1 MMVKQPPSGR
11 CLLSVCRASR
21 KLQHSNCNTRTSS
34 LTAQRTEQDSKCLDQ
49 PLFTCARHAR
59 RHLHSKGVIHRDVK
73 PTNIF
78 CQAGVAKIGDLGLAT
93 YIPSTVQPVALSGGA
108 ADDPLA
114 LSVGDSQMK
123 LTDVG
128 TFLYTSPEG
137 ATEVYDEKCDVF
149 SLGVVRWLPS
159 DGASH
164 WPLMAPLIGL

>member
-1 MMVKQPPSGR
+1 M
-11 CLLSVCRASR
+11 
-21 KLQHSNCNTRTSS
+21 
-34 LTAQRTEQDSKCLDQ
+34 
-49 PLFTCARHAR
+49 
-59 RHLHSKGVIHRDVK
+59 IHRDVK

-93 YIPSTVQPVALSGGA
+93 YVPSAVQPVAGA

-114 LSVGDSQMK
+114 LSVGDNQMK

-128 TFLYTSPEG
+128 TFLYTSPEV

-159 DGASH
+159 DSASH